1 MLDHVTELLASLPE
15 GEDENQEEENGDL
28 EEEELDSTSSGDEEM
43 DTQWQ
48 WIHERPLQE
57 LREVRWL
64 VYIFTKKAI
73 LSGFAAGRIQRLS
86 PTIISHLLQVGDL
99 ISCCLLHW
107 SGVSLLKG
115 PRTACGVFPP
125 FYCILHCS
133 RVCLGIIGIVERH
146 RKNSVFPPKFA
157 IVTLCPELVHSIF

>member
-1 MLDHVTELLASLPE
+1 MLDHVTELLASVPE

-64 VYIFTKKAI
+64 VYIFTKKI
-73 LSGFAAGRIQRLS
+73 SSLVLPPVEYSDFLPRLFL
-86 PTIISHLLQVGDL
+86 T
-99 ISCCLLHW
+99 CC
-107 SGVSLLKG
+107 K
-115 PRTACGVFPP
+115 
-125 FYCILHCS
+125 
-133 RVCLGIIGIVERH
+133 
-146 RKNSVFPPKFA
+146 SV
-157 IVTLCPELVHSIF
+157 T